1 MTWRPCNTSTNE
13 ARATM
18 RWLTCFILLAIAAP
32 IRAQLTPEQAL
43 DRKQLSDVRFAPDGL
58 RVAFTVTEPMHGTTP
73 NSNIWVLDTR
83 THELRRFTSSAKTD
97 RSPRWSPDGKTLAFL
112 SNRGE
117 GTQIFLLP
125 ANGGEARPLT
135 KGKNSVGDIAWS
147 PDGKQIAF
155 LAEEPQT
162 EEEERKEK
170 DKDDAR
176 VVDISD
182 KLRRLWIADVETG
195 VVRQIT
201 KGGWKISECQW
212 STDAKTLYAIAT
224 DRPHAD
230 QWLDRIVAINAG
242 DGAIREILAPRGP
255 FGDLRISRDGT
266 KLSFVGARVDGPA
279 PHDLYVVPAAGG
291 ATRNLTAASLDRQ
304 ILSTLWTTDGSLLT
318 LVDKGFSTRLYRVT
332 MDGQAMPLP
341 AFPVHPSS
349 FDAGPSG
356 DIAFIGETT
365 TEAPELWI
373 AMHSGGAEKLSGLN
387 AQWQDI
393 ALSKP
398 EFFRYKSFDGLEIE
412 AALLRPLSYKEGTRV
427 PLIVDVHGG
436 PTGAWRD
443 RFDRWGQ
450 LLAARGYAVLYPNV
464 RGSTGYGEKFVEMNR
479 ADWGGGDFKDV
490 MAGVDYVIARGVA
503 DPERLGIGGWSYGG
517 YMSAWAITQT
527 TRFKASIVGAGL
539 SDLAAEYGTEQGP
552 EYDEWFFG
560 LPYENL
566 EKFLADSPIRYIK
579 NAGTPTLILHG
590 KEDPTDPIG
599 QGQQLYRALKRYGVP
614 SEFVV
619 YPRELHPVREE
630 KHTLD
635 LLRRVIN
642 WYDKYVKGS

>member
-1 MTWRPCNTSTNE
+1 MADAHTRE
-13 ARATM
+13 
-18 RWLTCFILLAIAAP
+18 
-32 IRAQLTPEQAL
+32 
-43 DRKQLSDVRFAPDGL
+43 VRRYTA
-58 RVAFTVTEPMHGTTP
+58 
-73 NSNIWVLDTR
+73 
-83 THELRRFTSSAKTD
+83 SAKAD

-117 GTQIFLLP
+117 ETQIYLLP
-125 ANGGEARPLT
+125 GDGGEARALT
-135 KGKNSVGDIAWS
+135 KGKNSAGEFAWS
-147 PDGKQIAF
+147 PDGKRIAF
-155 LAEEPQT
+155 LAQEPKT
-162 EEEERKEK
+162 DEEERKEK
-170 DKDDAR
+170 DKDDER
-176 VVDISD
+176 VADVMD
-182 KLRRLWIADVETG
+182 KVRRLWIVEVESG
-195 VVRQIT
+195 AVRQIT
-201 KGGWKISECQW
+201 KGEWEVKSIDW
-212 STDAKTLYAIAT
+212 SPDGKTVYAIAT
-224 DRPHAD
+224 DRPHTD
-230 QWLDRIVAINAG
+230 QWLDRIVAIAMG
-242 DGAIREILAPRGP
+242 DGAVREIVAPRGP
-255 FGDLRISRDGT
+255 IGDMHVSRDGAT
-266 KLSFVGARVDGPA
+266 IAFVGSRVDGPS
-279 PHDLYVVPAAGG
+279 PHDLFVVAAGG
-291 ATRNLTAASLDRQ
+291 GAARNLTATSLDRPFYSYKW
-304 ILSTLWTTDGSLLT
+304 LADGSIEA
-318 LVDKGFSTRLYRVT
+318 LVGTGFTSRLYRVT
-332 MDGQAMPLP
+332 QDGRVEALP

-349 FDAGPSG
+349 FDAAASG
-356 DIAFIGETT
+356 EIAFVGETT

-373 AMHSGGAEKLSGLN
+373 AKAGGAAERVSNFHAAWK
-387 AQWQDI
+387 DV

-398 EFFRYKSFDGLEIE
+398 EFFRYRSFDGVEIE
-412 AALLRPLSYKEGTRV
+412 AELLKPLGYKEGKRV

-450 LLAARGYAVLYPNV
+450 LLATRGYAVLYPNV

-490 MAGVDYVIARGVA
+490 MAGVDYLIAKGVA

-566 EKFLADSPIRYIK
+566 DKFLASSPIRYVK
-579 NAGTPTLILHG
+579 NARTPTLILHG

-599 QGQQLYRALKRYGVP
+599 QGQQLYRALKRYDVP
-614 SEFVV
+614 VEFVI

-635 LLRRVIN
+635 LLRRVIE
-642 WYDKYVKGS
+642 WYDKYVKGA